1 MKMNRTIKE
10 MRQANEALEE
20 GLSETASSAQ
30 TDMVFYIRSQCI
42 SLEDQEKV
50 RGDIAAMLLEG
61 EGRGLTPTEIIGE
74 DYKAFCDELI
84 AEIPKLGTSQRILAA
99 LSTDF
104 LSLSVLMAIWTV
116 FTPINMLILKKP
128 WYILPLELGDMIF
141 AAAIVLAATLVT
153 VYIMRGV
160 FGGKLWKPI
169 VGLVIIIAVA
179 LCLVISF
186 PNTVLINIH
195 IGVSAAIALALYVI
209 YKVIDLKVK

>member
-1 MKMNRTIKE
+1 MNKTIKE
-10 MRQANEALEE
+10 MRQANEALEK
-20 GLSETASSAQ
+20 GLSEKADSVQ
-30 TDMVFYIRSQCI
+30 TDMVVYIRSQSI

-84 AEIPKLGTSQRILAA
+84 AEIPKLGTFQRVLAA

-141 AAAIVLAATLVT
+141 AAAIILTATLVT

-160 FGGKLWKPI
+160 FGGRLWKPI

-186 PNTVLINIH
+186 PNTVLVNIH
-195 IGVSAAIALALYVI
+195 IGVSAAIALAFFAI
-209 YKVIDLKVK
+209 YKVLDLKVK